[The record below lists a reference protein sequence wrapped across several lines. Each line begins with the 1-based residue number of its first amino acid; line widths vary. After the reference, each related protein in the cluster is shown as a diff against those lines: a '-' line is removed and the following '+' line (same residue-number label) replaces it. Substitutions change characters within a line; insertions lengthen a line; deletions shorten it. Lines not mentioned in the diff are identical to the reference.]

1 MLEVRLDDA
10 HSVFIDLDDNDLVHR
25 WIPVFDRATKN
36 RTIDQSACFVFNI
49 SKSQALE
56 QLKLAAQNINLF
68 LKHPVVPQVEH
79 NWDIDYCNQVHMA
92 FEQLHGSFDE
102 PTKLMMCAPDQI
114 KQSIRDLN
122 FYVHILEHDDYEQQN
137 LWYINFSKDGMERLP
152 LQDTDYDRFLDRM
165 EPGMVFMHYA
175 DLGKTHA
182 ELYHD
187 KLPANYKGLK
197 NLHYLAA
204 DISIWLGN
212 TVDYFRSGFRTWAA
226 DNSIDL
232 SDPKLGLGILPL
244 GRLRDLDTARELIYN
259 AKNISQLRIHYG

>member
-56 QLKLAAQNINLF
+56 KLKLAIANINSF
-68 LKHPVVPQVEH
+68 LKHAVVPTIEH
-79 NWDIDYCNQVHMA
+79 SWNTEYCNLVHMA
-92 FEQLHGSFDE
+92 FEKLHGSFDE
-102 PTKLMMCAPDQI
+102 PTRLMLCAPDHV

-122 FYVHILEHDDYEQQN
+122 FYVHILEQNDYEQQN
-137 LWYINFSKDGMERLP
+137 LWYINFSKDGTERLS
-152 LQDTDYDRFLDRM
+152 LQEKDYDRFLDHM
-165 EPGMVFMHYA
+165 ESGIVFMHYA
-175 DLGKTHA
+175 DLGKTYA
-182 ELYHD
+182 EIYHD
-187 KLPANYKGLK
+187 NLPATYQGLK

-204 DISIWLGN
+204 DISIWLGD
-212 TVDYFRSGFRTWAA
+212 TVDYFRPGFRAWAVE
-226 DNSIDL
+226 NSIDI
-232 SDPKLGLGILPL
+232 SNPKLGLGILPL